1 MTGALNHVAAMPVI
15 DRDEGQS
22 EYTKIVSSIP
32 HKVILKRDS
41 SHPVDFYRFV
51 GALQVVLGARER
63 WLEPTATEKY
73 RLPTA
78 PANRDAQ
85 RAIGNNWSVEWA

>member
-1 MTGALNHVAAMPVI
+1 VTGALNHLAVMPVI
-15 DRDEGQS
+15 DPDKGQS
-22 EYTKIVSSIP
+22 DYTKIVSSKP

-41 SHPVDFYRFV
+41 SHPVDFYRYV

-63 WLEPTATEKY
+63 WLEPIATEKY

-78 PANRDAQ
+78 RANRAAQ
-85 RAIGNNWSVEWA
+85 RAIGNNWTVEWA